1 MDTPKGRRALTPD
14 GILRWP
20 LPPGAKASKFRS
32 ASPVGVGGARPPPP
46 AHPLGRVLV
55 PGTQLTH
62 TRPVFRNGSEAGQ
75 KCKGSYGVHGPS
87 PLPPRSRLPVI
98 PEGVSESSLPAAELP
113 RALRR
118 LTDLRPRFLC
128 AMERHQETRANAVP
142 PNHTF

>member
-1 MDTPKGRRALTPD
+1 MDTPKGRCALTPD

-20 LPPGAKASKFRS
+20 LPPGAKASEFRS

-98 PEGVSESSLPAAELP
+98 PEGVSESSLPAAEPP

-128 AMERHQETRANAVP
+128 AMERHQETRANAVS

>member
-1 MDTPKGRRALTPD
+1 MDTPKGRCALTPD

-32 ASPVGVGGARPPPP
+32 ASPVRVGGARPPPP

-62 TRPVFRNGSEAGQ
+62 TRPVFHNGSEAGQ

-98 PEGVSESSLPAAELP
+98 PEGVSESSLPTAEPP